1 MSIAIDHVG
10 TLEGRLGRWSGYYA
24 RTTAR
29 KVDSISSCH
38 AISQLLPGLALVALD
53 IVGRG
58 VQTIRP
64 SFPGT
69 AHRVSLTAGLWNQAG
84 TRQAAKSITNANQSR
99 ITRQLVSVHQSR
111 CLRRR
116 FSDLIRRVP

>member
-10 TLEGRLGRWSGYYA
+10 ALEGRFGRWFGYYA
-24 RTTAR
+24 RTSAR
-29 KVDSISSCH
+29 KVDSVSSCH

-69 AHRVSLTAGLWNQAG
+69 AHRVSLTAGLWQPGRNPAG
-84 TRQAAKSITNANQSR
+84 SEEHYECQPKPHNEATCISSPESLLAAKI
-99 ITRQLVSVHQSR
+99 
-111 CLRRR
+111 
-116 FSDLIRRVP
+116 